1 MGRGQERRGHR
12 PRWAQ
17 VSSLSLLRGVHPPS
31 PACPR
36 PARPGGPPS
45 FYGEQAGCTEWAWGM
60 CLWATGKSLQIGGQ
74 KRGADSQWGRPGLRR
89 RPAACS
95 EPRFPPLPLGSCTHA
110 SVPWLLPCEGPV
122 ALVTELSRGRGC
134 GVGVLP
140 VTLRLSQDGRAVSA
154 TLPRVSA
161 SRNYHREPQVSPVSD
176 MVGALTGEGLGDGP
190 LWQAGPGPEAA
201 P

>member
-1 MGRGQERRGHR
+1 MCGPVGCNGDCPGRPGPASEGPRAGGEGTGARRPPAPVGTGEQPQPATGGPSTESR
-12 PRWAQ
+12 LSKACQAR
-17 VSSLSLLRGVHPPS
+17 VSSLVLW
-31 PACPR
+31 
-36 PARPGGPPS
+36 
-45 FYGEQAGCTEWAWGM
+45 EQAGCTEWAWGM

-140 VTLRLSQDGRAVSA
+140 VTLRLSQDGRGCLGHSPQSLRVKK
-154 TLPRVSA
+154 LP
-161 SRNYHREPQVSPVSD
+161 P
-176 MVGALTGEGLGDGP
+176 
-190 LWQAGPGPEAA
+190 
-201 P
+201 

>member
-1 MGRGQERRGHR
+1 MGTVQEGLAQPQRGHVLVGRGQERGGHQ

-60 CLWATGKSLQIGGQ
+60 GLWATGKSLQIRGQ
-74 KRGADSQWGRPGLRR
+74 KRGTASQWGCPGLRR

-95 EPRFPPLPLGSCTHA
+95 KPRFPPLPLGSCTHA

-140 VTLRLSQDGRAVSA
+140 VTLRLSQDGRGCLGHSPQSLRVEE
-154 TLPRVSA
+154 LP
-161 SRNYHREPQVSPVSD
+161 P
-176 MVGALTGEGLGDGP
+176 
-190 LWQAGPGPEAA
+190 
-201 P
+201 